1 MQVLGVVI
9 PTLVKTMQ
17 SEDAAIRAGVC
28 LALKEV
34 LDSLT
39 REELAQHLP
48 ALLPAVQS
56 ALCDDDDGVRAAAGE
71 SFAVLFRG
79 GAGSTVEG
87 MLPALLEGLNS
98 GGAKAEQSVQG
109 LRVIVS
115 VRPALLDRILPKLLS
130 LPLRVAGVQA
140 AAPLLAESATGAAAS
155 SHAAFALPRLLALPM
170 PQRRDGLLRAATRKA
185 AASAVIAAKDASSTA
200 EVVRL
205 MLRQLDAVP
214 SRAAAAAAIT
224 DWVAAGPDTALFEP
238 HKPILIAST
247 IELLGEQ
254 DKPSEA
260 PTAESNDEEEP
271 SPLAAVWGAAKA
283 LLATVPKTEMPAHVN
298 TVHKA
303 LSSAADVARREVEP
317 GDPVTLPGCVHDLL
331 AVLMHVHHSHL
342 HRLALPDWQLAELL
356 VLQLPIMCLL
366 LHCICNQLRMVYSEV
381 AAHVCGD
388 ALQT

>member
-1 MQVLGVVI
+1 M
-9 PTLVKTMQ
+9 
-17 SEDAAIRAGVC
+17 
-28 LALKEV
+28 
-34 LDSLT
+34 
-39 REELAQHLP
+39 
-48 ALLPAVQS
+48 
-56 ALCDDDDGVRAAAGE
+56 
-71 SFAVLFRG
+71 
-79 GAGSTVEG
+79 
-87 MLPALLEGLNS
+87 
-98 GGAKAEQSVQG
+98 
-109 LRVIVS
+109 
-115 VRPALLDRILPKLLS
+115 
-130 LPLRVAGVQA
+130 
-140 AAPLLAESATGAAAS
+140 
-155 SHAAFALPRLLALPM
+155 
-170 PQRRDGLLRAATRKA
+170 LRAATRKA

-317 GDPVTLPGCVHDLL
+317 GNPVTLPGCVHDLL